1 MTNEPVEHE
10 LYELQYFHSPV
21 YSIVKPEFLDP
32 VRTLAAEYIADIK
45 KTTQLSEV
53 NPSYQSGNMADN
65 SSLAKFT
72 SFIKT
77 TAWHILKSQ
86 GFKMEDYETTL
97 PELWAQEHYKYSGQE
112 QHTHSHMQ
120 ISGFYFL
127 DGHADAPKLLIHDPR
142 QAKQYFSLPQT
153 DVESIT
159 HASDTVNFS
168 PTAGTMVFIN
178 SWLSHSIARNEVN
191 TPFRFLHFSV
201 GVSKKSMN
209 NGPII
214 V

>member
-10 LYELQYFHSPV
+10 LYELQYFHTPV
-21 YSIVKPEFLDP
+21 YSIVKPEFLDSAKI
-32 VRTLAAEYIADIK
+32 LATEYIADVK
-45 KTTQLSEV
+45 KTTQLDEA
-53 NPSYQSGNMADN
+53 NPSYQSGNMADEILLTN
-65 SSLAKFT
+65 LT

-77 TAWHILKSQ
+77 TAWHILNSQ
-86 GFKMEDYETTL
+86 GFKMDEYETTL
-97 PELWAQEHYKYSGQE
+97 PELWAQEHYKFSGHE
-112 QHTHSHMQ
+112 QHTHSRMQ

-127 DGHADAPKLLIHDPR
+127 DSHANAPKLLIHDPR
-142 QAKQYFSLPQT
+142 QSKQYFSLPET
-153 DVESIT
+153 DVNAIT

-178 SWLSHSIARNEVN
+178 SWLPHSIARNEIN

-201 GVSKKSMN
+201 NVQKKSMN